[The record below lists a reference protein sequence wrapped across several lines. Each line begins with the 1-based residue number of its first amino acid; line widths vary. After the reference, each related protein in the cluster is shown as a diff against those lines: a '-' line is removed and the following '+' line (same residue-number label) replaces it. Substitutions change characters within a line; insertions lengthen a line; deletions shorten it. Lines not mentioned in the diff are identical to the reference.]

1 MSDNYSTRVFG
12 LLIAFVVPG
21 IIGIGAVAMHSPTL
35 GEWLGIVSRPPTI
48 AGFFFVLV
56 IASGAGVFLSGVRWL
71 VLEYWIW
78 GERRPDRDDKMAQ
91 RLHVEEAYQA
101 LVSQT
106 YYYYLFYSNT
116 LVALV
121 MLFISWAAIVW
132 WSTDLI
138 LPSVGL
144 IASGYVLHQ
153 SASDAFG

>member
-1 MSDNYSTRVFG
+1 M
-12 LLIAFVVPG
+12 
-21 IIGIGAVAMHSPTL
+21 
-35 GEWLGIVSRPPTI
+35 
-48 AGFFFVLV
+48 
-56 IASGAGVFLSGVRWL
+56 FLSGVRWL

-121 MLFISWAAIVW
+121 LLFISWAAIVW

-153 SASDAFG
+153 SASDAFGRFHRRRTALLGIILMETASNDQRRTETAAAATNT